1 MEYVREKATLHE
13 LAKTVKAW
21 ERKVEIAEVWLILG
35 AAHQE
40 YYHIHFSITDQIQIF
55 VIMIVDFCH
64 FFLRWPWGLTDRHG
78 ASCVNKVDSPSDC
91 PQGRLTQCNLLCTD
105 ICDIVTHSVNYTI
118 NRHIKQVSIQIVG
131 GSYDDTGVATSVKS
145 ILHILFHKTTRTTW
159 QNHRFEVFFFLLLPL
174 YNHHSMLLVSGKLPE
189 I

>member
-21 ERKVEIAEVWLILG
+21 ERKVEIAEVWLILS

-55 VIMIVDFCH
+55 DRGFLS
-64 FFLRWPWGLTDRHG
+64 FFPQMALRTHRQTWRKLCQQSGQSL
-78 ASCVNKVDSPSDC
+78 
-91 PQGRLTQCNLLCTD
+91 RLPARTFDPMQSALYWY
-105 ICDIVTHSVNYTI
+105 ISDIVTHSVNYTI

-131 GSYDDTGVATSVKS
+131 GSYDDTGVTTS
-145 ILHILFHKTTRTTW
+145 LHCTIYSTRQQEQHDRITDL
-159 QNHRFEVFFFLLLPL
+159 RGFF
-174 YNHHSMLLVSGKLPE
+174 YSMLLVSGKLPE